1 MDHLSVAHH
10 IRALTTE
17 GKSNEKNQTMNQS
30 AKSIIVPVASHPANE
45 SSSYN
50 HSHRKLHAKQCVK
63 SFKIPYCQL
72 RLSLIQ
78 MSQLQMISQIYLRR
92 DGPLFFWRGGQT
104 FRQRKQFFWV
114 LLLLQTIFLRL
125 LPSENN
131 FFVHLIAV
139 DFIIN

>member
-50 HSHRKLHAKQCVK
+50 YSHRKLAKQCVK
-63 SFKIPYCQL
+63 SFKIPYCKL
-72 RLSLIQ
+72 RLSLI
-78 MSQLQMISQIYLRR
+78 
-92 DGPLFFWRGGQT
+92 
-104 FRQRKQFFWV
+104 
-114 LLLLQTIFLRL
+114 
-125 LPSENN
+125 
-131 FFVHLIAV
+131 
-139 DFIIN
+139 

>member
-72 RLSLIQ
+72 RLSLI
-78 MSQLQMISQIYLRR
+78 
-92 DGPLFFWRGGQT
+92 
-104 FRQRKQFFWV
+104 
-114 LLLLQTIFLRL
+114 
-125 LPSENN
+125 
-131 FFVHLIAV
+131 
-139 DFIIN
+139 